1 MKKKKIGTNMYCA
14 NILVFLTDVVFHNN
28 RTEDRF
34 QDKTHKFH
42 DKSKLGSS
50 DKIISKELT
59 HTLIQDDI

>member
-1 MKKKKIGTNMYCA
+1 MYCA
-14 NILVFLTDVVFHNN
+14 NILVFFTYVVFHNN

>member
-1 MKKKKIGTNMYCA
+1 MWLRKWLSDKKENAMATLLNE
-14 NILVFLTDVVFHNN
+14 L